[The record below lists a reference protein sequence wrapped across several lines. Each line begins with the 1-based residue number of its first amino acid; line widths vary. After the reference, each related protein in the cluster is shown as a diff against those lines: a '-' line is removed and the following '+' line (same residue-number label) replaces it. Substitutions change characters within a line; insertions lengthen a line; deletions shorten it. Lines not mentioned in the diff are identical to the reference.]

1 MTYRKINFI
10 LLFTVFVCILSG
22 VSYFSV
28 SRVNKFLPQIKS
40 LILAHYYFHNFS
52 FNDDNYI
59 SENQKKLDILH
70 YDLSFDLFPEEK
82 YFKASAQITGIV
94 SDHSIQSLDLN
105 FHDNFKIE
113 AVYLNDLVT
122 SYENSGTNF
131 SIPIENS
138 IKDTF
143 RIKIIYNGTPKR
155 VGLEGFVFGERNG
168 YSLVYTLSEPNYASS
183 WFPCNDVPND
193 KSLIDIRIT
202 NDSSKISVSNGTLIN
217 VLTNK
222 DRKTYHWKTYYPI
235 STYLVALYSADYVT
249 FSEEYT
255 SVDGKV
261 TMPVNYYVLPDKLE
275 KSKIDFSEH
284 IDILNVFAKL
294 FGEYPF
300 INEKYGVAEFLW
312 MMGAMENQTI
322 TGVSSGLIG
331 GKKFFNDYLI
341 HELAHH
347 WWGNAV
353 GPASWK
359 DIWLNEGFST
369 YSEAL
374 YFEAK
379 HGKEALQSTMK
390 KKYFRRFSGTLSDP
404 GSNIFSSTIYNKGAW
419 VLHMLRWEVGDS
431 SFFKI
436 LKNFFET
443 YKYSNAST
451 NDFIEIAKNISG
463 KNLDNFFHQW
473 LDYESEI
480 KVKFSWS
487 SAKNGDGYETK
498 ILIEQEQDEPDFYS
512 FPVEVMFH
520 SECGKKIKKT
530 FYLNSKEKNIEIETD
545 DKIESILLDP
555 DGWLLG
561 TFREEFSSK

>member
-1 MTYRKINFI
+1 MVI
-10 LLFTVFVCILSG
+10 LTVCILSG

-28 SRVNKFLPQIKS
+28 SSVNKIFPKIKS
-40 LILAHYYFHNFS
+40 LILTHYYFHKFS
-52 FNDDNYI
+52 FNDDEYI
-59 SENQKKLDILH
+59 SENQKKLDVLH
-70 YDLSFDLFPEEK
+70 YDLSFDLFPGQK
-82 YFKASAQITGIV
+82 YFKASAQITGIIL
-94 SDHSIQSLDLN
+94 DHSITSLDLN
-105 FHDNFKIE
+105 FHDNFEIK
-113 AVYLNDLVT
+113 AVYLNDLAT
-122 SYENSGTNF
+122 IYQNSGTSF
-131 SIPIENS
+131 SIPLENN
-138 IKDTF
+138 ITDTF

-183 WFPCNDVPND
+183 WFPCNDIPND
-193 KSLIDIRIT
+193 KSLIDMRIT
-202 NDSSKISVSNGTLIN
+202 NDSSKVSVSNGRLIN
-217 VLTNK
+217 ILTND
-222 DRKTYHWKTYYPI
+222 DRKTYHWKTYYPV
-235 STYLVALYSADYVT
+235 STYLVALYSADYEE

-255 SVDGKV
+255 SLDGNL

-275 KSKIDFSEH
+275 KSKVDFSEH
-284 IDILNVFAKL
+284 TDILKVFAKL

-300 INEKYGVAEFLW
+300 IKEKYGVAEFLW
-312 MMGAMENQTI
+312 TMGAMENQTI

-353 GPASWK
+353 GPDTWK

-374 YFEAK
+374 YFEVK

-404 GSNIFSSTIYNKGAW
+404 EPNIFSSTVYNKGAW
-419 VLHMLRWEVGDS
+419 VLHMLRWEVGDA

-436 LKNFFET
+436 LKIFFET

-451 NDFIEIAKNISG
+451 NDFIEVAQNISG
-463 KNLDNFFHQW
+463 KNLDDFFHQW
-473 LDYESEI
+473 LDYEGEI
-480 KVKFSWS
+480 KVKFNWS
-487 SAKNGDGYETK
+487 VVQNAAGYKTE
-498 ILIEQEQDEPDFYS
+498 IFIEQDQENPEHYN
-512 FPVEVMFH
+512 FPLEIMFQLVN
-520 SECGKKIKKT
+520 GNQIRKI
-530 FYLNSKEKNIEIETD
+530 YYINSKETNINIETEDI
-545 DKIESILLDP
+545 IESVLLDP

>member
-10 LLFTVFVCILSG
+10 LLVILTVCILSG

-28 SRVNKFLPQIKS
+28 SSVNKIFPKIKS
-40 LILAHYYFHNFS
+40 LILTHYYFHKFS
-52 FNDDNYI
+52 FNDDEYI
-59 SENQKKLDILH
+59 SENQKKLDVLH
-70 YDLSFDLFPEEK
+70 YDLSFDLFPGQK
-82 YFKASAQITGIV
+82 YFKASAQITGIIL
-94 SDHSIQSLDLN
+94 DHSITSLDLN
-105 FHDNFKIE
+105 FHDNFEIK
-113 AVYLNDLVT
+113 AVYMNDLAT
-122 SYENSGTNF
+122 IYQNSGTSF
-131 SIPIENS
+131 SIPLENN
-138 IKDTF
+138 ITDTF

-183 WFPCNDVPND
+183 WFPCNDIPND
-193 KSLIDIRIT
+193 KSLIDMRIT
-202 NDSSKISVSNGTLIN
+202 NDSSKVSVSNGRLIN
-217 VLTNK
+217 ILTND
-222 DRKTYHWKTYYPI
+222 DRKTYHWKTYYPV
-235 STYLVALYSADYVT
+235 STYLVALYSADYEE

-255 SVDGKV
+255 SLDGNL

-275 KSKIDFSEH
+275 KSKVDFSEH
-284 IDILNVFAKL
+284 TDILKVFAKL

-300 INEKYGVAEFLW
+300 IKEKYGVAEFLW
-312 MMGAMENQTI
+312 TMGAMENQTI

-353 GPASWK
+353 GPDTWK

-374 YFEAK
+374 YFEVK

-404 GSNIFSSTIYNKGAW
+404 EPNIFSSTVYNKGGW

-451 NDFIEIAKNISG
+451 NDFIEVAQNISG
-463 KNLDNFFHQW
+463 KNLDDFFHQW
-473 LDYESEI
+473 LDYEGEI
-480 KVKFSWS
+480 KVKFNWS
-487 SAKNGDGYETK
+487 VVQNAAGYKTE
-498 ILIEQEQDEPDFYS
+498 IFIEQDQENPEHYN
-512 FPVEVMFH
+512 FPLEIMFQLVN
-520 SECGKKIKKT
+520 GNQIRKI
-530 FYLNSKEKNIEIETD
+530 YYINSKETNINIETEDI
-545 DKIESILLDP
+545 IESVLLDP

>member
-10 LLFTVFVCILSG
+10 LLVILTVCILSG

-28 SRVNKFLPQIKS
+28 SSVNKIFPKIKS
-40 LILAHYYFHNFS
+40 LILTHYYFHKFS
-52 FNDDNYI
+52 FNDDEYI
-59 SENQKKLDILH
+59 SENQKKLDVLH
-70 YDLSFDLFPEEK
+70 YDLSFDLFPGQK
-82 YFKASAQITGIV
+82 YFKASAQITGIIL
-94 SDHSIQSLDLN
+94 DHSITSLDLN
-105 FHDNFKIE
+105 FHDNFEIK
-113 AVYLNDLVT
+113 AVYLNDLAT
-122 SYENSGTNF
+122 IYQNSGTSF
-131 SIPIENS
+131 SIPLENN
-138 IKDTF
+138 ITDTF

-183 WFPCNDVPND
+183 WFPCNDIPND
-193 KSLIDIRIT
+193 KSLIDMRIT
-202 NDSSKISVSNGTLIN
+202 NDSSKVSVSNGRLIN
-217 VLTNK
+217 ILTND
-222 DRKTYHWKTYYPI
+222 DRKTYHWKTYYPV
-235 STYLVALYSADYVT
+235 STYLVALYSADYEE

-255 SVDGKV
+255 SLDGNL

-275 KSKIDFSEH
+275 KSKVDFSEH
-284 IDILNVFAKL
+284 TDILKVFAKL

-300 INEKYGVAEFLW
+300 IKEKYGVAEFLW
-312 MMGAMENQTI
+312 TMGAMENQTI

-353 GPASWK
+353 GPDTWK

-374 YFEAK
+374 YFEVK

-390 KKYFRRFSGTLSDP
+390 KKYFRKFSGTLSDP
-404 GSNIFSSTIYNKGAW
+404 EPNIFSSTVYNKGGW

-436 LKNFFET
+436 LKIFFET

-451 NDFIEIAKNISG
+451 NDFIEVAQNISG
-463 KNLDNFFHQW
+463 KNLDDFFHQW
-473 LDYESEI
+473 LDYEGEI
-480 KVKFSWS
+480 KVKFNWS
-487 SAKNGDGYETK
+487 VVQNAAGYKTE
-498 ILIEQEQDEPDFYS
+498 IFIEQDQENPEHYS
-512 FPVEVMFH
+512 FPLETIFQLVN
-520 SECGKKIKKT
+520 GNQIRKI
-530 FYLNSKEKNIEIETD
+530 YYINSKETNINIETEDI
-545 DKIESILLDP
+545 IESVLLDP

>member
-1 MTYRKINFI
+1 MTYRKINLI
-10 LLFTVFVCILSG
+10 LLLILSVCILSG
-22 VSYFSV
+22 VSYFSI
-28 SRVNKFLPQIKS
+28 SSVNKIFPKIKS
-40 LILAHYYFHNFS
+40 LILTHYYFHKFS
-52 FNDDNYI
+52 FNDDEYI
-59 SENQKKLDILH
+59 SENQKKLDVLH
-70 YDLSFDLFPEEK
+70 YDLSFDLFPGQK
-82 YFKASAQITGIV
+82 YFKASAQITGIIL
-94 SDHSIQSLDLN
+94 DHSITSLDLN
-105 FHDNFKIE
+105 FHDNFEIK
-113 AVYLNDLVT
+113 AVYLNDLAT
-122 SYENSGTNF
+122 IYQNSGTSF
-131 SIPIENS
+131 SIPLENN
-138 IKDTF
+138 ITDTF

-183 WFPCNDVPND
+183 WFPCNDIPND
-193 KSLIDIRIT
+193 KSLIDMRIT
-202 NDSSKISVSNGTLIN
+202 NDSSKVSVSNGRLIN
-217 VLTNK
+217 ILTND
-222 DRKTYHWKTYYPI
+222 DRKTYHWKTYYPV
-235 STYLVALYSADYVT
+235 STYLVALYSADYEE

-255 SVDGKV
+255 SLDGNL

-275 KSKIDFSEH
+275 KSKVDFSEH
-284 IDILNVFAKL
+284 TDILKVFAKL

-300 INEKYGVAEFLW
+300 IKEKYGVAEFLW
-312 MMGAMENQTI
+312 TMGAMENQTI

-353 GPASWK
+353 GPDTWK

-374 YFEAK
+374 YFEVK

-404 GSNIFSSTIYNKGAW
+404 EPNIFSSTVYNKGGW

-436 LKNFFET
+436 LKIFFET

-451 NDFIEIAKNISG
+451 NDFIEVAQNISG
-463 KNLDNFFHQW
+463 KNLDDFFHQW
-473 LDYESEI
+473 LDYEGEI
-480 KVKFSWS
+480 KVKFNWS
-487 SAKNGDGYETK
+487 VVQNAAGYKTE
-498 ILIEQEQDEPDFYS
+498 IFIEQDQENPEHYN
-512 FPVEVMFH
+512 FPLEIMFQLVN
-520 SECGKKIKKT
+520 GNQIRKI
-530 FYLNSKEKNIEIETD
+530 YYINSKETNINIETE
-545 DKIESILLDP
+545 DKIESVLLDP

>member
-10 LLFTVFVCILSG
+10 LLVILTVCILSG

-28 SRVNKFLPQIKS
+28 SSVNKIFPKIKS
-40 LILAHYYFHNFS
+40 LILTHYYFHKFS
-52 FNDDNYI
+52 FNDDEYI
-59 SENQKKLDILH
+59 SENQKKLDVLH
-70 YDLSFDLFPEEK
+70 YDLSFDLFPGQK
-82 YFKASAQITGIV
+82 YFKASAQITGIIL
-94 SDHSIQSLDLN
+94 DHSITSLDLN
-105 FHDNFKIE
+105 FHDNFEIK
-113 AVYLNDLVT
+113 AVYLNDLAT
-122 SYENSGTNF
+122 IYQNSGTSF
-131 SIPIENS
+131 SIPLENN
-138 IKDTF
+138 ITDTF

-183 WFPCNDVPND
+183 WFPCNDIPND
-193 KSLIDIRIT
+193 KSLIDMRIT
-202 NDSSKISVSNGTLIN
+202 NDSSKVSVSNGRLIN
-217 VLTNK
+217 ILTND
-222 DRKTYHWKTYYPI
+222 DRKTYHWKTYYPV
-235 STYLVALYSADYVT
+235 STYLVALYSADYEE

-255 SVDGKV
+255 SLDGNL

-275 KSKIDFSEH
+275 KSKVDFSEH
-284 IDILNVFAKL
+284 TDILKVFAKL

-300 INEKYGVAEFLW
+300 IKEKYGVAEFLW
-312 MMGAMENQTI
+312 TMGAMENQTI

-353 GPASWK
+353 GPDTWK

-374 YFEAK
+374 YFEVK

-404 GSNIFSSTIYNKGAW
+404 EPNIFSSTVYNKGGW

-436 LKNFFET
+436 LKIFFET

-451 NDFIEIAKNISG
+451 NDFIEVAQNISG
-463 KNLDNFFHQW
+463 KNLDDFFHQW
-473 LDYESEI
+473 LDYEGEI
-480 KVKFSWS
+480 KVKFNWS
-487 SAKNGDGYETK
+487 VVQNAAGYKTE
-498 ILIEQEQDEPDFYS
+498 IFIEQDQENPEHYS
-512 FPVEVMFH
+512 FPLEIMFQLVN
-520 SECGKKIKKT
+520 GNQIRKI
-530 FYLNSKEKNIEIETD
+530 YYINSKETNINIETE
-545 DKIESILLDP
+545 DKIESVLLDP